1 VKESCKSTELKRGI
15 RTEMRWKSN
24 EVSLSSPDDARI
36 LLPRLDKKLDVD
48 AIVIVVVIIVL

>member
-1 VKESCKSTELKRGI
+1 
-15 RTEMRWKSN
+15 MRWKSN